1 VTISDLITKGL
12 RELGIAPL
20 VGTPAAELSSL
31 GLGVVNRILNTW
43 NGKRQAVYATR
54 TDTFT
59 LTPALNPHTI
69 GPTGAT
75 WTMTQR
81 PVALEAVTL
90 VDGETRMPID
100 ATMTAA
106 EYAGMA
112 SHDVD
117 SDYPRRVYYNP
128 SWVNGQFYFNHVP
141 SAAHD
146 VEIVSRVQ
154 LATVALTDTFTMPPA
169 YEAALL
175 NTFKEELTLMP
186 MFRDAASPGLTKAAS
201 DARAVAFGNNEAPP
215 RLVTRDAGIPGGGCA
230 PYDYTTGVLG

>member
-1 VTISDLITKGL
+1 MTIADLITTGL
-12 RELGIAPL
+12 REIGAAPF
-20 VGTPAAELSSL
+20 VGTPDASLSAL
-31 GLGVVNRILNTW
+31 GLRVINRILNTW

-54 TDTFT
+54 TDSFT
-59 LTPALNPHTI
+59 LTIGLNPHTI

-90 VDGETRMPID
+90 VDGESRIPID

-112 SHDVD
+112 SHDTD
-117 SDYPRRVYYNP
+117 SDYPRRVYFNP
-128 SWVNGQFYFNHVP
+128 TWVNGQLYFNYVP

-146 VEIVSRVQ
+146 IEIVSRVQ
-154 LATVALTDTFTMPPA
+154 LAVVALNDTFTMPPA

-186 MFRDAASPGLTKAAS
+186 MFREAGSQGLTRAAS

-215 RLVTRDAGIPGGGCA
+215 RLVTRDAGIPGGGCD
-230 PYDYTTGVLG
+230 PYDYRTGVLG